1 MISLMDW
8 MSLFAQTSE
17 CGPKESLSSLIAPC
31 DQFDSLI
38 LCEYFLAQGCF
49 FEFTNAKAQHKL
61 GTSQLTQETYT
72 KINEMTSISTADAL
86 FLKTFSGQSDFGGFD
101 QHAATKTTYQ
111 RKPENLKQTS
121 KRNRDNGKTWE
132 HPFRPFSHLSTYLKY
147 GNLSLTQQE
156 DTATQP

>member
-49 FEFTNAKAQHKL
+49 FEFTNAK
-61 GTSQLTQETYT
+61 
-72 KINEMTSISTADAL
+72 STA
-86 FLKTFSGQSDFGGFD
+86 QV
-101 QHAATKTTYQ
+101 
-111 RKPENLKQTS
+111 
-121 KRNRDNGKTWE
+121 
-132 HPFRPFSHLSTYLKY
+132 
-147 GNLSLTQQE
+147 GNLSVNTRNLHKNK
-156 DTATQP
+156 